1 MLEFA
6 ELLTAD
12 PASVRRE
19 DVDRLRQPGWRDE
32 DIIDIVHIVGIFNY
46 LVRIADGLGIEIE
59 PEEAEHLQELPF
71 HHQVAAKA
79 LGNAVGA
86 PAAAPEVAD

>member
-19 DVDRLRQPGWRDE
+19 DVDRLRQAGWRDE

-59 PEEAEHLQELPF
+59 PEEAGHLQELPF
-71 HHQVAAKA
+71 HHEVAAKA
-79 LGNAVGA
+79 LGNAVGT